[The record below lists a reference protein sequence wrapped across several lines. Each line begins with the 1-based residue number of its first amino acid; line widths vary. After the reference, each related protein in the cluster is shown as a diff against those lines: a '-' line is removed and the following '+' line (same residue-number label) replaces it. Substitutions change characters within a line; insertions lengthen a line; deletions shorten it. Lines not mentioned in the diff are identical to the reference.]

1 MDCITQPVVDWP
13 ERLSDE
19 ERWEYFR
26 TECFKTNTTPVDIDG
41 CAYDSEMFRRR
52 LVVGNVCKRNSD
64 SLAEKQHLNP
74 FKMFAMIPRRL
85 VWCPVYKAA
94 STNWMK
100 NIPRLMS
107 SPREISQLTN
117 RDKKNR
123 QANVLAR
130 ALVPILPSKSLIRFL
145 SSEPKPVVFIIVRH
159 PFDRL
164 LSAYRD
170 KLERYN
176 KVRL

>member
-1 MDCITQPVVDWP
+1 
-13 ERLSDE
+13 
-19 ERWEYFR
+19 
-26 TECFKTNTTPVDIDG
+26 
-41 CAYDSEMFRRR
+41 MFRRR
-52 LVVGNVCKRNSD
+52 LVVGNACKRNSD
-64 SLAEKQHLNP
+64 SLAERQHLNP
-74 FKMFAMIPRRL
+74 YKMFALVPRRL

-107 SPREISQLTN
+107 SPREISILTN
-117 RDKKNR
+117 RDRKNR

-130 ALVPILPSKSLIRFL
+130 ALVPLLPSKSLVRFL
-145 SSEPKPVVFIIVRH
+145 RSEPKPVVFIIVRH

-176 KVRL
+176 KVILAVPVTSNEM

>member
-1 MDCITQPVVDWP
+1 MVV
-13 ERLSDE
+13 
-19 ERWEYFR
+19 
-26 TECFKTNTTPVDIDG
+26 KN
-41 CAYDSEMFRRR
+41 A
-52 LVVGNVCKRNSD
+52 CKRNSD
-64 SLAEKQHLNP
+64 NLSEKQHLNP
-74 FKMFAMIPRRL
+74 FKIFAMIPRRL

-107 SPREISQLTN
+107 SPREISNLTI
-117 RDKKNR
+117 RDRKNR

-130 ALVPILPSKSLIRFL
+130 ALVPLLPSKSLVRFMT
-145 SSEPKPVVFIIVRH
+145 SEPKPVVFIIVRH

-176 KVRL
+176 KVER